1 MVGRRKRLT
10 PDFRREEIWTLAT
23 QITLARAVISTATLL
38 TAVGLQS
45 RLLLVIGLA
54 ISMLLDILDGAVAR
68 AKKVETILG
77 AQLDGVADRLAAA
90 LVLASAVY
98 IAPSTQTAIAAAVVW
113 IQYGVVEQLLNGQ
126 FMRFGLW
133 SPDHFYV
140 ESESVWRLNW
150 TARAK
155 TASGVPVAAIA
166 LGLWLPALV
175 TAAVLIAVRM
185 PCYAKIAALAEE
197 LPEPHPLPAQ
207 SESPPQAAS
216 APAAAPA
223 VAAGVDRSKPLA
235 A

>member
-1 MVGRRKRLT
+1 VIGRRKRLT
-10 PDFRREEIWTLAT
+10 PDSRREEIWTLAT
-23 QITLARAVISTATLL
+23 QITFARAVISTATLL
-38 TAVGLQS
+38 TAVGLHS

-54 ISMLLDILDGAVAR
+54 VSMLLDILDGAVAR
-68 AKKVETILG
+68 AKRVETILG

-90 LVLASAVY
+90 FVLATAVY
-98 IAPSTQTAIAAAVVW
+98 ISPSTQTAIAAGVVW

-150 TARAK
+150 TAWAK

-166 LGLWLPALV
+166 LGLWLPALA
-175 TAAVLIAVRM
+175 TAVVLIAVRI
-185 PCYAKIAALAEE
+185 PCYGQIAALAEG
-197 LPEPHPLPAQ
+197 LPEPHPLPAR
-207 SESPPQAAS
+207 SESLSHAAS
-216 APAAAPA
+216 TPAAAPA
-223 VAAGVDRSKPLA
+223 IATEVEQADRLA